1 MAHFILHNISS
12 KLLSNNEKAMP
23 CLVYFCSFS
32 LITLIIRNNYKCRII
47 HHHLPYGWFYPKQ
60 NRYDMILKTKLFCCF
75 DLHLHHPH
83 GLLYPHLVFASS
95 HRNQFITTRSKESM
109 ARKPILMIA
118 FGKQNAHT
126 FIEII
131 LSP

>member
-1 MAHFILHNISS
+1 M
-12 KLLSNNEKAMP
+12 
-23 CLVYFCSFS
+23 
-32 LITLIIRNNYKCRII
+32 
-47 HHHLPYGWFYPKQ
+47 HHHFPYGWCYPKQ